1 MLIVDQNV
9 LDDIS
14 KGFAVPAQPQL
25 LLNLLKL
32 MADPYPNINAIAD
45 CISQDIA
52 VSAAILKAV
61 N

>member
-32 MADPYPNINAIAD
+32 MAEPYPNTR
-45 CISQDIA
+45 
-52 VSAAILKAV
+52 LY
-61 N
+61 